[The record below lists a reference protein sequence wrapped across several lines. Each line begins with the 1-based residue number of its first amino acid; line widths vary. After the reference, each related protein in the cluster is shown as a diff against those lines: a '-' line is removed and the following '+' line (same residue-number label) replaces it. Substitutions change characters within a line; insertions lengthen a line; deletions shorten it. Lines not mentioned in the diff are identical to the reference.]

1 MTKDKPKF
9 RRPTASEQE
18 VLGGFQICL
27 LTKKSDLKRFDGLM
41 VKHHY
46 LQSATLVGEHLR
58 YVAVYRGQWLALA
71 SFSAAAYHLRYR
83 EQFIGWTPE
92 QRRRR
97 LALVANQSRF
107 LVLPDCHYP
116 NLPSRMLK
124 LLLSRLSDDWQ
135 ERWGHPVALVET
147 FVDPEYFRGTTYKVS
162 GWSELGPTSGFGRC
176 APDFYQAHDRPKQ
189 LWVKELVQGAC
200 QKLRAQSL
208 PPAWAVVEQPSNP
221 GCTTKV
227 KEIKSLRDE
236 LKALP
241 EFRRRQ
247 SLGYPIAGVVALIV
261 LASFCGVIRG
271 QRDLAAFARTLS
283 QGQLRALGFRL
294 DRRTKRVRCP
304 KETVFFRVLQQ
315 VDEDLLEKLLLK
327 WQEKV
332 LGPVQDRLIAI
343 DGKTLRHA
351 RGIQLV
357 SSVGAESGRWLGTI
371 AVADKSNEIPA
382 AQTLLDRQDIEGKLV
397 VMDAL
402 HTQDVTAQKIVFER
416 GGDYV
421 FTVKKNQET
430 LYQSVEQKLQPQPF
444 SPSAHAKDPGAAP
457 GT

>member
-1 MTKDKPKF
+1 MVKDKSKF
-9 RRPTASEQE
+9 CRPTASEQE
-18 VLGGFQICL
+18 VLNAVQIHL
-27 LTKKSDLKRFDGLM
+27 LTKKSDLERFDALI
-41 VKHHY
+41 VEHHY
-46 LQSATLVGEHLR
+46 LRSATLVGEHLR
-58 YVAVYRGQWLALA
+58 YVAVYRGRWLALA
-71 SFSAAAYHLRYR
+71 SFSAAAYNLRYR
-83 EQFIGWTPE
+83 EQFIGWTCE

-107 LVLPDCHYP
+107 LVLPDCHCP
-116 NLPSRMLK
+116 NLPSRTLS
-124 LLLSRLSDDWQ
+124 LLLSRLSEDWQ
-135 ERWGHPVALVET
+135 QRWGHPVALVET

-162 GWSELGPTSGFGRC
+162 GWSELGPTSGYGRC

-189 LWVKELVQGAC
+189 LWVKELVKGAC

-208 PPAWAVVEQPSNP
+208 PPAWVVVEQQSIP
-221 GCTTKV
+221 GCSTKA
-227 KEIKSLRDE
+227 KEIKTFHDE

-247 SLGYPIAGVVALIV
+247 SLGYPIAGVVALMV

-271 QRDLAAFARTLS
+271 QRDLAAFARTCS

-315 VDEDLLEKLLLK
+315 LDDDLLEKLLWQ
-327 WQEKV
+327 WQEKL
-332 LGPVQDRLIAI
+332 LGPVQDGLIAI

-357 SSVGAESGRWLGTI
+357 SSVGAQSGHWLGTL

-382 AQTLLDRQDIEGKLV
+382 AQRLLDRQDLEGKLV

-402 HTQDVTAQKIVFER
+402 HTQEVTAQKIVFER

-421 FTVKKNQET
+421 FTVKKNQPM
-430 LYQSVEQKLQPQPF
+430 LYQSVEQKLQPQRF
-444 SPSAHAKDPGAAP
+444 SPSAHAADPDVAT

>member
-1 MTKDKPKF
+1 MAKDKPKF
-9 RRPTASEQE
+9 RRPSVSEQE
-18 VLGGFQICL
+18 VLNGFHICL
-27 LTKKSDLKRFDGLM
+27 LTKKSDLKRFDALIIE
-41 VKHHY
+41 HHY

-58 YVAVYRGQWLALA
+58 YVAVYGGQWLALA
-71 SFSAAAYHLRYR
+71 SFSAAAYNLRYR

-97 LALVANQSRF
+97 LPLVANQSRF

-124 LLLSRLSDDWQ
+124 LLLSRLSEDWQ

-162 GWSELGPTSGFGRC
+162 GWSELGATSGYGRC
-176 APDFYQAHDRPKQ
+176 APDFYQAHARPKQ
-189 LWVKELVQGAC
+189 LWVKELVKGAG

-208 PPAWAVVEQPSNP
+208 PPAWAAVEQQSNP
-221 GCTTKV
+221 GCSTKA
-227 KEIKSLRDE
+227 KEIKSLHDE

-283 QGQLRALGFRL
+283 QGQLRALGFGL

-315 VDEDLLEKLLLK
+315 VDDDLLEKLLLK

-332 LGPVQDRLIAI
+332 LGPVQDRLIAM

-357 SSVGAESGRWLGTI
+357 SSVGAQSGRWLGTI

-382 AQTLLDRQDIEGKLV
+382 AQRLLERQDIEGKLV

-430 LYQSVEQKLQPQPF
+430 LYQTVEQKLQPQPF
-444 SPSAHAKDPGAAP
+444 SPSAHAEGPDAAS